1 MMKEKMFI
9 SIKILRKIRKNCYNT
24 SNVKLIKV
32 KSRIKLQY
40 MRPQITITLIK
51 NYLILNQDK
60 EI

>member
-9 SIKILRKIRKNCYNT
+9 SIKILRKTKNNYFNT
-24 SNVKLIKV
+24 SNVKSIKF
-32 KSRIKLQY
+32 KKRIKSQY
-40 MRPQITITLIK
+40 MHPQITITLIK